1 MPNGDPRDGFFYLT
15 LTLMIDY
22 YFYFHRH
29 NDLPERFRMYA
40 KDKVYTVDLKEDT
53 RKVWNTSHAHTD
65 IPRLREGRLGAQV

>member
-1 MPNGDPRDGFFYLT
+1 
-15 LTLMIDY
+15 MIDS

-29 NDLPERFRMYA
+29 NDLPERFRTYA

-65 IPRLREGRLGAQV
+65 IPRLREGRLGAQVVQF